1 MCSTCYELGR
11 GIFLTSQRL
20 PCACA
25 ECWRA
30 GSGPRTDCSQ
40 ASSCLGEQ
48 HLADGGD
55 RTSARDGR
63 DSHRHDGH
71 VLDGGEVL
79 LRMDWG

>member
-1 MCSTCYELGR
+1 MGWVEGEEKG
-11 GIFLTSQRL
+11 GI
-20 PCACA
+20 
-25 ECWRA
+25 
-30 GSGPRTDCSQ
+30 
-40 ASSCLGEQ
+40 SSVKR

-71 VLDGGEVL
+71 VLNGGEVL